1 MVLHLH
7 KNQAGVTVAT
17 LSRSL
22 RSVQTNGTGSK
33 QCRWRHY
40 FGSFFTCC
48 SSASRSRSSCS
59 IIFLGVPT
67 MSCSNISF
75 RRGCRYPL
83 KFENPIVDIPHGK
96 CSWRFAPS
104 LMWKGN
110 APMFCTFRPERPSG
124 LVG

>member
-1 MVLHLH
+1 MVLDLH

-59 IIFLGVPT
+59 MIFLGVP
-67 MSCSNISF
+67 S
-75 RRGCRYPL
+75 RRL
-83 KFENPIVDIPHGK
+83 VLVDFLDA
-96 CSWRFAPS
+96 SS
-104 LMWKGN
+104 
-110 APMFCTFRPERPSG
+110 PERRDLRFKVLPCGRDTRISKFHVQSRSCHEPVWPPNAACG
-124 LVG
+124 V